1 MTPKQSAFVDEYLV
15 DFNATQAAVRAGY
28 SERSAYNLG
37 YQALQHPQVK
47 VALEARMAALGVNP
61 AAAGVGIGKRT
72 DAAPGGAAPEGTA
85 PEGTS
90 VEAGAEAARPR
101 GAAQGSVASSE
112 LSQGWV
118 LGQLVEI
125 VERCMREVPVRDR
138 AGRETGEWTFK
149 PREAL
154 AALTLVGKHLGMFS
168 ARLDVRFLREQA
180 EAVAAE
186 YGLDPDEVI
195 VEAQRWL
202 QGRRS

>member
-47 VALEARMAALGVNP
+47 VALEARMAVLGVNP
-61 AAAGVGIGKRT
+61 AAAGVGVGERA
-72 DAAPGGAAPEGTA
+72 DADPGGAAPEGAA

-101 GAAQGSVASSE
+101 GAVQGSVASSE

-138 AGRETGEWTFK
+138 AGRETGE
-149 PREAL
+149 
-154 AALTLVGKHLGMFS
+154 
-168 ARLDVRFLREQA
+168 
-180 EAVAAE
+180 
-186 YGLDPDEVI
+186 
-195 VEAQRWL
+195 
-202 QGRRS
+202 